1 GTTYKGNVFNGHTS
15 TTGGTADAVNNYE
28 AVFLP
33 PGTSGAI
40 TVRVIPSNI
49 AGDGVPNSGDATDQ
63 DFALVISNG
72 LEEPTFTVNAEPES
86 QQICTLDE
94 SAASYSVAV
103 GSILGFSTPVNL
115 SFTGTPGGASGSL
128 ASTTVNP
135 GSSTTLDFSSLNAA
149 AAGTYTINVSGTD
162 GADVRDDAVSLK
174 LTTADAGAAS
184 LTAPANGAIGF
195 AIGGAFTWA
204 AGSQADEYLLE
215 VATDA
220 GFTNVIRSALV
231 TATTANF
238 VGNELPSN
246 SVLYWRVTS
255 ANICGSTTSAV
266 RSFTTEALPGDCPLG
281 TDVVEI
287 ATDNLESGAIGWTHS
302 GTGDT
307 WALSTTR
314 NHSPANS
321 FKGTD
326 SATVSDQRLVTPAY
340 SLPTGD
346 TGYSLTYWSFHAF
359 EGTGTSCWD
368 GGLLEVSTNGGT
380 NWTQVPTASLLTD
393 PYDGAISTAW
403 GNPLGGLNAWC
414 RSQDWTRSVVDLNA
428 YAGQNVQF
436 RFRLG
441 SDSSVGAEGWYVDD
455 LRVQSC
461 RVASTNLIFRN
472 GFE

>member
-1 GTTYKGNVFNGHTS
+1 MFNGHTS

-33 PGTSGAI
+33 AGTSGAI
-40 TVRVIPSNI
+40 TVRVIPANI

-86 QQICTLDE
+86 QQLCTLDE

-115 SFTGTPGGASGSL
+115 SFTGTPAGASGSL
-128 ASTTVNP
+128 ASTTVTP
-135 GSSTTLDFSSLNAA
+135 GSGTTLDFSNLNAA
-149 AAGTYTINVSGTD
+149 SAGNYTINVSGTD
-162 GADVRDDAVSLK
+162 GVDVRDDAVSLK
-174 LTTADAGAAS
+174 LTTADAGAAL
-184 LTAPANGAIGF
+184 LTAPADGVIGF
-195 AIGGAFTWA
+195 AVGGTFTWS

-220 GFTNVIRSALV
+220 GFSNVIRSALV
-231 TATTANF
+231 TATTASF

-246 SVLYWRVTS
+246 SVLYWRVTA
-255 ANICGSTTSAV
+255 ANICGSTPSDA

-287 ATDNLESGAIGWTHS
+287 ATDNLESGAVGWTHA

-326 SATVSDQRLVTPAY
+326 SATVVT
-340 SLPTGD
+340 S
-346 TGYSLTYWSFHAF
+346 
-359 EGTGTSCWD
+359 
-368 GGLLEVSTNGGT
+368 
-380 NWTQVPTASLLTD
+380 
-393 PYDGAISTAW
+393 
-403 GNPLGGLNAWC
+403 
-414 RSQDWTRSVVDLNA
+414 
-428 YAGQNVQF
+428 
-436 RFRLG
+436 
-441 SDSSVGAEGWYVDD
+441 GW
-455 LRVQSC
+455 
-461 RVASTNLIFRN
+461 
-472 GFE
+472 